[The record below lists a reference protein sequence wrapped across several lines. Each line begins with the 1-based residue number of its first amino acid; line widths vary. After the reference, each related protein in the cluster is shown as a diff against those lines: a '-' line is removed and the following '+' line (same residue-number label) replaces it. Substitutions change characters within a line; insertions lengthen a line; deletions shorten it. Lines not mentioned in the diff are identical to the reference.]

1 MIGEEVGRYRIVGKL
16 GEGGMGVVYRA
27 EDVRLKRSVAL
38 KFLPEALSR
47 DRQAV
52 ERFEREA
59 RAASALNHPNICTIH
74 DIDEHAGRQFIAME
88 LLEGQTLRERLRGRR
103 PGVDDL
109 LELGIQIAS
118 GLEAAHAKG
127 IAHRDIKPGNL
138 FVTAGGHAKI
148 LDFGLAKQAPGRA
161 SGAEAPPTDLP
172 TAPAEELLTSPGTAV
187 GTVAYMS
194 PEQALGR
201 EVDAR
206 TDLFSLGVVLYEM
219 ATGVLPFRG
228 ETTAAV
234 FDGILHGTPVP
245 PVRLNPEVP
254 AELERI
260 IGKALEK
267 DREVRYQSARDIV
280 VDLKRLRRDTSSG
293 RTAPAAEP
301 PAAGGWW
308 ARRRVVVAAAAAV
321 VVISSVVA
329 GVQLWRRGGAA
340 PTQPP
345 AAAAAPTLDP
355 RTVAVAAFE
364 NRSADRA
371 LDALGRSVAEA
382 VAEGLTQ
389 IGTITVVPSATVFQ
403 ASAAATPAGAPGDP
417 IRRLAEAT
425 GAGLVVSGAY
435 EVHGGTLW
443 IRTSITD
450 AVAGKPFYPL
460 KEIEVPREKPLD
472 GVRAAQQ
479 QVLDTIAARYFN
491 PWFNLLLE
499 EFKPPSFEAQK
510 KFLAGYQ
517 TSRADP
523 EVAVRQFRDLVALE
537 PRFFLAS
544 FLLADTCA
552 KVGLFEESIRATEA
566 FKRGEY
572 PLSQVGRLR
581 VDVLKAHEA
590 DPSRL
595 EEAVV
600 VWRQIVAVVPDSVFD
615 AVSIAYALFVTNR
628 PRESLQILERPLRWE
643 LVTATCADCLHM
655 IETSRAVSLHLLGR
669 REEELDGARKACG
682 NSPASFYLRAFEARA
697 LAALG
702 RVGELE
708 ALIAAIEA
716 QTPGTRFSPGMV
728 RGTPGYVMLA
738 AAEEL
743 RVHGQREAAIRMA
756 NRAVDWHRSRAGDET
771 QSEETRS
778 GLAEALYR
786 AERWTEAKAVTVA
799 LAKRPTDIHQDI
811 YYTYQD
817 IYYTGRLGAL
827 AARMGQTAEARRI
840 ADDLRKRKGRWL
852 NGRHT
857 FRAARILA
865 LLGEKDAVVRLL
877 ADAVSQGA
885 GLTEVPDALGYGHL
899 FSHCMDLESL
909 RGYAPFEELI
919 KPKG

>member
-16 GEGGMGVVYRA
+16 GAGGMGVVYQA
-27 EDVRLKRSVAL
+27 EDVRLKRTVAL

-59 RAASALNHPNICTIH
+59 RAASALNHPNICTIY
-74 DIDEHAGRQFIAME
+74 DIDAHDGRQFIAME

-138 FVTAGGHAKI
+138 FVTATGHAKI

-234 FDGILHGTPVP
+234 FDGILHATPVP

-301 PAAGGWW
+301 VAVGWW
-308 ARRRVVVAAAAAV
+308 TRRRVVVAAAAAV

-329 GVQLWRRGGAA
+329 GVQLWRRGGTA
-340 PTQPP
+340 PAQTP
-345 AAAAAPTLDP
+345 AVAAAPTLNL

-371 LDALGRSVAEA
+371 LDALGKSAAEA

-403 ASAAATPAGAPGDP
+403 ASAAAAPAGAPADP

-450 AVAGKPFYPL
+450 PIAGKPFYPL

-510 KFLAGYQ
+510 KFLAAYH
-517 TSRADP
+517 TVHADP
-523 EVAVRQFRDLVALE
+523 EAAVGQFRDLVALE
-537 PRFFLAS
+537 PGFFLAS
-544 FLLADTCA
+544 FMLSDSLYKA
-552 KVGLFEESIRATEA
+552 GLFEESIRATEA
-566 FKRGEY
+566 FKKGEQ
-572 PLSQVGRLR
+572 PLSQLGQLR
-581 VDVLKAHEA
+581 VDGQKAIDA

-595 EEAVV
+595 EEIVV
-600 VWRQIVAVVPDSVFD
+600 IWRQIAAMAPDSVYD
-615 AVSIAYALFVTNR
+615 AVSLASFLAGTNR
-628 PRESLQILERPLRWE
+628 PRESLETLQKPTRWE
-643 LVTATCADCLHM
+643 LVTATCADCLHAM
-655 IETSRAVSLHLLGR
+655 EWSRAASLHALGR
-669 REEELDGARKACG
+669 HEEELGAARTACG
-682 NSPASFYLRAFEARA
+682 STPWSFHLRALEARA

-702 RVGELE
+702 RIDELD
-708 ALIAAIEA
+708 ASIGAIET
-716 QTPGTRFSPGMV
+716 QIPGTRSSPSMV

-743 RVHGQREAAIRMA
+743 RVHGPREAAIRTA
-756 NRAVDWHRSRAGDET
+756 NRAVDWFKSRAGDEA

-778 GLAEALYR
+778 GLADALYR
-786 AERWTEAKAVTVA
+786 AERWPEAKAVTVA
-799 LAKRPTDIHQDI
+799 LAKRPKDP
-811 YYTYQD
+811 YFD
-817 IYYTGRLGAL
+817 IYYTGWLGAL
-827 AARMGQTAEARRI
+827 AARTGQGAEARRI
-840 ADDLRKRKGRWL
+840 ADDLRKRKGLWL

-865 LLGEKDAVVRLL
+865 LLGEKDEAVRLL
-877 ADAVSQGA
+877 REAVAQGA
-885 GLTEVPDALGYGHL
+885 GIGEVSDPLGYGHL